1 MSGHISLVTQ
11 QHSPKLANPVN
22 AVAATALVTRYA
34 SATPSGTGTVKP
46 ISVTTTSASA
56 ATVGGTLVVPGGMN
70 YLKIMPLWLTGAG
83 AVSPTIRVV
92 GWSYSKDTNLWIPYL
107 IANIACTLNT
117 VGGVVNAAA
126 TLLPC
131 ISITNSIGDAKIFN
145 ATSLACNAFFVVDT
159 LGFEQIELCFQVA
172 SGGPFTCNAFVSEI

>member
-34 SATPSGTGTVKP
+34 SATPSGSDTVKP

-70 YLKIMPLWLTGAG
+70 YLKIMPLWSTGA
-83 AVSPTIRVV
+83 ATPTIRVV

-107 IANIACTLNT
+107 IANIVCTLNT
-117 VGGVVNAAA
+117 VGGVSNAGA
-126 TLLPC
+126 TLLP
-131 ISITNSIGDAKIFN
+131 STSVTNSIGDAKLFN
-145 ATSLACNAFFVVDT
+145 ATSLASNADT
-159 LGFEQIELCFQVA
+159 A
-172 SGGPFTCNAFVSEI
+172 GPPPL

>member
-22 AVAATALVTRYA
+22 AVAATALVTRYS

-70 YLKIMPLWLTGAG
+70 YLKIMPLWLTGA
-83 AVSPTIRVV
+83 ATPTIRVV
-92 GWSYSKDTNLWIPYL
+92 GWSYSKDANVWVSSL

-117 VGGVVNAAA
+117 VGGVVNAGA

-131 ISITNSIGDAKIFN
+131 ISVTNSIGDAKIFN

-172 SGGPFTCNAFVSEI
+172 SGTTTTCNAFVSEI